1 MSDLARRAVAFPRW
15 RWMPGMLTH
24 STHAGGFPCCPAGTP
39 IRVDTLSALEDCVV
53 ERMFGPITP
62 EPSHHHPDFERLCAP
77 HDADMEAAWAR
88 VLPDLTDPATLG
100 CLLALVREAWKD
112 PGATC
117 APVVS
122 GQIHLEDW
130 EIVWYA
136 PHLDREIRGATEA
149 SALVA
154 ALLAAP

>member
-1 MSDLARRAVAFPRW
+1 MTPDLEALASSVVASPRW
-15 RWMPGMLTH
+15 RWMPGMRAFL
-24 STHAGGFPCCPAGTP
+24 PAMGEMRGLAY
-39 IRVDTLSALEDCVV
+39 RVPEGPTL
-53 ERMFGPITP
+53 I
-62 EPSHHHPDFERLCAP
+62 
-77 HDADMEAAWAR
+77 EAAPNDGWW
-88 VLPDLTDPATLG
+88 PDLTDPATLG

-122 GQIHLEDW
+122 GQVHLEDW

-136 PHLDREIRGATEA
+136 PHLDREIRGATVA
-149 SALVA
+149 AALVA

>member
-1 MSDLARRAVAFPRW
+1 MTHNLEALARALVASPWW
-15 RWMPGMLTH
+15 RWMAGMRGRFEDWDAPVRIVAVADECAFAIH
-24 STHAGGFPCCPAGTP
+24 ENAAMPIGFECD
-39 IRVDTLSALEDCVV
+39 VDSLNS
-53 ERMFGPITP
+53 
-62 EPSHHHPDFERLCAP
+62 
-77 HDADMEAAWAR
+77 
-88 VLPDLTDPATLG
+88 PDLTDPATLG